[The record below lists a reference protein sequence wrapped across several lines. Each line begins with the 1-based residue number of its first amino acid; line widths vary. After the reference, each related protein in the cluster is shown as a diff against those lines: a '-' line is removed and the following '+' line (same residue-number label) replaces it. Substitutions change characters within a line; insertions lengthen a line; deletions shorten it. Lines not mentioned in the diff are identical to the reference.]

1 VKEIRSKA
9 QELIAKASESAELLL
24 VRKEEIK
31 EAVKESLRLNPGEWV
46 KEISEGIFSVEEFR
60 CPDNCEISNLRKE
73 LISALTI
80 LRKKLGLPLYVSKG
94 GGLRCWQFHRG
105 IYERKF
111 GKNWKKN
118 ISWNSYHLQGGAA
131 DVFSEYLVPLER
143 LVELARGIPEF
154 VEIGI
159 GKDYVHLAVKLDD
172 YHGGERIEWKY

>member
-9 QELIAKASESAELLL
+9 QELISKASEIAELLL
-24 VRKEEIK
+24 EHKHTIK
-31 EAVKESLRLNPGEWV
+31 QVVKRGLRLNPGEWV
-46 KEISEGIFSVEEFR
+46 KEIYDGIFSIDEFR

-73 LISALTI
+73 LVLALTA
-80 LRKKLGLPLYVSKG
+80 LRMKLGFPLYVGKG
-94 GGLRCWQFHRG
+94 GGLRCWQFHKS
-105 IYERKF
+105 IYKKKF
-111 GKNWKKN
+111 GEDWKKN

-143 LVELARGIPEF
+143 LVELAREISEF
-154 VEIGI
+154 VEIGV